1 MVNDV
6 DKDGTGS
13 IDFPEFLAMMAMKIN
28 EQNAE
33 DEIREAFKVFD
44 GVNFL
49 CFYTFFEPIERSIEG
64 LWQLF
69 ATHSKREMSSFFVP
83 FSLPWRSTFF
93 RSKCHRFSQWS
104 TIQKVYDVFF
114 DILSTKTILD
124 FQQIDVLLLGNST
137 FSNIPE
143 INYICGVQEKH
154 EDRISWFF
162 KAK

>member
-69 ATHSKREMSSFFVP
+69 ATHSKREMSSLFCAFFPTSFLDPNVTD
-83 FSLPWRSTFF
+83 SLNDQQFKNSIIFFMTFF
-93 RSKCHRFSQWS
+93 
-104 TIQKVYDVFF
+104 
-114 DILSTKTILD
+114 LS
-124 FQQIDVLLLGNST
+124 
-137 FSNIPE
+137 
-143 INYICGVQEKH
+143 
-154 EDRISWFF
+154 
-162 KAK
+162 